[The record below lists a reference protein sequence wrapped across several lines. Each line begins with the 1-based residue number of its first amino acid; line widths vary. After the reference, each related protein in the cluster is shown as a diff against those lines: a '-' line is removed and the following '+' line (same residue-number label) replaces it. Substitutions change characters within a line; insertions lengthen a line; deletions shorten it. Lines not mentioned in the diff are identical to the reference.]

1 MKIAESL
8 EAVHT
13 HTHTR
18 IHIQMHYK
26 KCMLICCIHNAM
38 EKIVYLAEQCL
49 AKTGLAFGVEK
60 SIVVRKSTGANK
72 NISFNKIKLG
82 YLEMTQS
89 F

>member
-1 MKIAESL
+1 
-8 EAVHT
+8 
-13 HTHTR
+13 
-18 IHIQMHYK
+18 
-26 KCMLICCIHNAM
+26 M